1 MSNPENTQEA
11 MLGNEPAS
19 EQASVEAA
27 PTDNVDTIPSVEE
40 QFKALELK
48 AAEHYD
54 AWLRAKAE
62 GENIRR
68 RAQEDI
74 SKAHKFAVEKFA
86 GELLAVKDSLE
97 AALAVP
103 EQTVESFK
111 SGVELTLKQL
121 VSAFE
126 KNALN
131 EVNPAGESSTRT
143 STRPSAWSIP
153 TGSQH
158 RGHRAAEGLPDRRP
172 RAAPGAGHG
181 RQGQITHLK
190 SGHSPQL
197 TNISNLPIKERN
209 MGKIIGIDLGTTNS
223 CVAIMEG
230 GQPKVIENAEGARTT
245 PSVIGYTEDG
255 EILCGAPAKRQAVT
269 NPKNT
274 LYAVKRLIGRRFE
287 EGSAEGHRPDALQD
301 RQGRQRR
308 RLG

>member
-1 MSNPENTQEA
+1 MQANIVARHPAGQRSFLSKEIADEGLESGHLTPKYGKDFLEKPLCPTPKIPRKPCWA
-11 MLGNEPAS
+11 MNLPANK
-19 EQASVEAA
+19 QALKRRQLTTST
-27 PTDNVDTIPSVEE
+27 PFPSVEE

-126 KNALN
+126 KYALN
-131 EVNPAGESSTRT
+131 EVNPAGEKFD
-143 STRPSAWSIP
+143 P
-153 TGSQH
+153 H
-158 RGHRAAEGLPDRRP
+158 
-172 RAAPGAGHG
+172 
-181 RQGQITHLK
+181 
-190 SGHSPQL
+190 
-197 TNISNLPIKERN
+197 
-209 MGKIIGIDLGTTNS
+209 
-223 CVAIMEG
+223 
-230 GQPKVIENAEGARTT
+230 
-245 PSVIGYTEDG
+245 
-255 EILCGAPAKRQAVT
+255 
-269 NPKNT
+269 
-274 LYAVKRLIGRRFE
+274 
-287 EGSAEGHRPDALQD
+287 
-301 RQGRQRR
+301 
-308 RLG
+308 